1 MKVLELKE
9 FNRIEVADRRDP
21 EAGPGEVLLDLV
33 ATGICGSDIHG
44 YTGDNGRRV
53 PGQVMGHETVG
64 IISALG
70 ADVTDPALTE
80 GAVATFNPLITCG
93 KCPACS
99 AGRQQHCPDRTV
111 IGVNPDLVSAFAQ
124 KIAVPAENV
133 VVLNPDNPIVYGALI
148 EPLAVAFHAAR
159 RARIKAGDKVL
170 ITGGGPIGQSC
181 VLAALHEGAARVL
194 VSEPD
199 AGRRELC
206 AQLGAGVVDPA
217 AGGLP
222 ELVFAE
228 FGGPADASMDAVGI
242 TPTITGA
249 LESTRFG
256 GVVLLVGMGA
266 PRIELPAY
274 KVSTEERQLI
284 GSFCYSARD
293 FHDAAAWVDQGSP
306 ALAALISREVG
317 MEEADAAFRGLA
329 AADGTPGKVI
339 IRLDRNP
346 EVSAPAAL
354 AASVSN

>member
-9 FNRIEVADRRDP
+9 FNRIEIAERPDP
-21 EAGPGEVLLDLV
+21 EPGPGQVLLDLV

-44 YTGDNGRRV
+44 YTGHNGRRV

-64 IISALG
+64 LISALG
-70 ADVTDPALTE
+70 AGLNDPALTE
-80 GAVATFNPLITCG
+80 GAVATFNPLISCG
-93 KCPACS
+93 KCSLCS
-99 AGRQQHCPDRTV
+99 AGQQQHCPERTV
-111 IGVNPDLVSAFAQ
+111 IGVNPELVSAFAQ
-124 KIAVPAENV
+124 KIVVPAGNV
-133 VVLNPDNPIVYGALI
+133 VVLNADNPIAYGALI

-206 AQLGAGVVDPA
+206 VRIGAAVVDPA
-217 AGGLP
+217 AGSLP
-222 ELVFAE
+222 ELVSGE
-228 FGGPADASMDAVGI
+228 FGGPSDVTIDAAGI
-242 TPTITGA
+242 TSTITGA

-274 KVSTEERQLI
+274 KVSTEERELI
-284 GSFCYSARD
+284 GSFAYTARD
-293 FHDAAAWVDQGSP
+293 FDDAAAWVNQGSTV
-306 ALAALISREVG
+306 LATLISREVS
-317 MEEADAAFRGLA
+317 MDEADAAFRGLA

-339 IRLDRNP
+339 VRLDRSS
-346 EVSAPAAL
+346 EASAPAAV
-354 AASVSN
+354 AASRA